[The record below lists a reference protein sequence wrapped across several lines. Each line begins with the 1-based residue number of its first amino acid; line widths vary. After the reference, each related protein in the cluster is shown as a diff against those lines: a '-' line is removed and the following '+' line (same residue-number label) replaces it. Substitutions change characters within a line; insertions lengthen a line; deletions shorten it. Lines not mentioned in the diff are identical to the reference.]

1 LWHKVCME
9 MMLIV
14 LVICL
19 ILALKPVKKE
29 PSDEDKSKL
38 YPPAITRKLERTDN
52 HITYQLPRNNSQ
64 VDDLFKPSIRS
75 ATNPKQSMTRVKVE
89 TFTYNGKTYLA
100 IEQNGVLIVREDS

>member
-1 LWHKVCME
+1 MWHKVCME

-29 PSDEDKSKL
+29 PSEHTKSKL
-38 YPPAITRKLERTDN
+38 YPPAITRKLETSDN

-64 VDDLFKPSIRS
+64 IDDLFKPSIRNVG
-75 ATNPKQSMTRVKVE
+75 NPKQSMTRVKVE
-89 TFTYNGKTYLA
+89 TFTYDGKTFLA